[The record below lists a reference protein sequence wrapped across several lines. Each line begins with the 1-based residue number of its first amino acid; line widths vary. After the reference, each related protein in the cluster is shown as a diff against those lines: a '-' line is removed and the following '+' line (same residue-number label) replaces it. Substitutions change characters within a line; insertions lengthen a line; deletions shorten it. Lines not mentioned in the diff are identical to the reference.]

1 MGQLCDLFVK
11 RIRGKDA
18 CGSFENQSKLPH
30 GFLIRL
36 AAGQHRFAFF
46 FFVAQGC

>member
-18 CGSFENQSKLPH
+18 CGSFENHRSCRT
-30 GFLIRL
+30 GF
-36 AAGQHRFAFF
+36 
-46 FFVAQGC
+46 